1 VKNSDARMKNKKNSI
16 EVHNLSVAYNKI
28 PVLWDID
35 FEIPQGQIIGI
46 VGPNGS
52 GKSTL
57 LKAIMGLVPLSSGY
71 TKIFDKDLNA
81 VREKVAYVPQR
92 ESVDWN
98 FPATVEDVVRMGRYK
113 PGKLFNRLSVID
125 KELASQAIEK
135 VKLTAYK
142 DRQIAQLS
150 GGQQQRVFLARALA
164 QGADIYIMDEPF
176 VGVDVAT
183 EKTILDLLITMKN
196 EGKTVVIVH
205 HDLQTVSNSFDYLV
219 LLNTRLIAHGPT
231 KEVLTEENLQATYG
245 GQLNLLTK
253 LQNIIKE
260 KDFPIREKGFEDK

>member
-1 VKNSDARMKNKKNSI
+1 MKEENSI
-16 EVHNLSVAYNKI
+16 EVHNLSVAYNRI

-35 FEIPQGQIIGI
+35 FELPRGQIIGI

-57 LKAIMGLVPLSSGY
+57 LKAIMGLVPLSSGFS
-71 TKIFDKDLNA
+71 KIFNKDLEA
-81 VREKVAYVPQR
+81 VRDRVAYVPQR
-92 ESVDWN
+92 ETVDWN
-98 FPATVEDVVRMGRYK
+98 FPATVKDVVRMGRYK
-113 PGKLFNRLSVID
+113 KGKLFSRLTEID
-125 KELASQAIEK
+125 KQLADEAIEK
-135 VKLTAYK
+135 VNLEPYRN
-142 DRQIAQLS
+142 RQISQLS

-183 EKTILDLLITMKN
+183 EKTILDLLIAMKK

-205 HDLQTVSNSFDYLV
+205 HDLQTVSDSFDYLV
-219 LLNTRLIAHGPT
+219 LLNTRLIAHGKT
-231 KEVLTEENLQATYG
+231 KEILTEVNLQATYG

-253 LQNIIKE
+253 MRTIIRDT
-260 KDFPIREKGFEDK
+260 DFPIREKGFDDK

>member
-1 VKNSDARMKNKKNSI
+1 MGQKNSI
-16 EVHNLSVAYNKI
+16 EVHNLSVAYNRI

-35 FEIPQGQIIGI
+35 FELPQRQIIGI

-57 LKAIMGLVPLSSGY
+57 LKAIMGLVPLSSGFS
-71 TKIFDKDLNA
+71 KIYDKNLDL
-81 VREKVAYVPQR
+81 VRDRVAYVPQR

-113 PGKLFNRLSVID
+113 KGKLFNRLSEID
-125 KELASQAIEK
+125 KQLASEAIEK
-135 VKLTAYK
+135 VKLTQYK
-142 DRQIAQLS
+142 DRQISELS

-164 QGADIYIMDEPF
+164 QGADLYIMDEPF

-183 EKTILDLLITMKN
+183 EKTILELLETMKN

-205 HDLQTVSNSFDYLV
+205 HDLQTVSDSFDYLV
-219 LLNTRLIAHGPT
+219 LINTRLVAHGPT
-231 KEVLTEENLQATYG
+231 KEILTEANLQATYG
-245 GQLNLLTK
+245 GQLNLLSK
-253 LQNIIKE
+253 MRNIIKN
-260 KDFPIREKGFEDK
+260 KDFPIREEGFEDK

>member
-1 VKNSDARMKNKKNSI
+1 MEKNSI
-16 EVHNLSVAYNKI
+16 EVHNLSVAYNRI

-35 FEIPQGQIIGI
+35 FELPTGQIIGI

-57 LKAIMGLVPLSSGY
+57 LKAIMGLVPLSSGFS
-71 TKIFDKDLNA
+71 KLFDKNLDL
-81 VREKVAYVPQR
+81 VRDRVAYVPQR

-113 PGKLFNRLSVID
+113 PGKLFNRLSSID
-125 KELASQAIEK
+125 KQLASEAIDK
-135 VKLTAYK
+135 VKLTPYK
-142 DRQIAQLS
+142 DRQISQLS

-164 QGADIYIMDEPF
+164 QGADMYVMDEPF

-183 EKTILDLLITMKN
+183 EKTILELLISMKN

-205 HDLQTVSNSFDYLV
+205 HDLQTVSDSFDYLV

-231 KEVLTEENLQATYG
+231 KDILTEENLQATYG
-245 GQLNLLTK
+245 GQLNLLSK
-253 LQNIIKE
+253 MQNIIKD
-260 KDFPIREKGFEDK
+260 KDFPMREKGFEDK

>member
-1 VKNSDARMKNKKNSI
+1 MSQNSI
-16 EVHNLSVAYNKI
+16 EVHNLSVAYNRV

-35 FEIPQGQIIGI
+35 FELPKGQIIGI

-57 LKAIMGLVPLSSGY
+57 LKAIMGLIPLSSGFA
-71 TKIFDKDLNA
+71 KIFDKELDL
-81 VREKVAYVPQR
+81 VRERVAYVPQR
-92 ESVDWN
+92 ESVDWD

-113 PGKLFNRLSVID
+113 RGKLFNRLTSID
-125 KELASQAIEK
+125 KQLASEAIEK
-135 VKLTAYK
+135 VKLTSYK
-142 DRQIAQLS
+142 DRQISQLS

-164 QGADIYIMDEPF
+164 QGADMYVMDEPF

-183 EKTILDLLITMKN
+183 EKTILELLITMKN

-205 HDLQTVSNSFDYLV
+205 HDLQTVSDSFDYLV

-231 KEVLTEENLQATYG
+231 KDILTEENLQATYG
-245 GQLNLLTK
+245 GQLNLLSK
-253 LQNIIKE
+253 MRNIIKN
-260 KDFPIREKGFEDK
+260 KDFPMREKGFEDK

>member
-1 VKNSDARMKNKKNSI
+1 MEKNSI
-16 EVHNLSVAYNKI
+16 EVHNLSVAYNRI

-35 FEIPQGQIIGI
+35 FELPTGQIIGI

-57 LKAIMGLVPLSSGY
+57 LKAIMGLVPLSSGFS
-71 TKIFDKDLNA
+71 KLFDKNLDL
-81 VREKVAYVPQR
+81 VRDRVAYVPQR

-113 PGKLFNRLSVID
+113 PGKLFNRLSSID
-125 KELASQAIEK
+125 KQLASEAIDK
-135 VKLTAYK
+135 VKLTPYK
-142 DRQIAQLS
+142 DRQISQLS
-150 GGQQQRVFLARALA
+150 GGQKQRVFLARALA
-164 QGADIYIMDEPF
+164 QGADMYVMDEPF

-183 EKTILDLLITMKN
+183 EKTILELLISMKN

-205 HDLQTVSNSFDYLV
+205 HDLQTVSDSFDYLV

-231 KEVLTEENLQATYG
+231 KDILTEENLQATYG
-245 GQLNLLTK
+245 GQLNLLSK
-253 LQNIIKE
+253 MQNIIKD
-260 KDFPIREKGFEDK
+260 KDFPMREKGFEDK

>member
-1 VKNSDARMKNKKNSI
+1 MSKKYSI
-16 EVHNLSVAYNKI
+16 EVHNLSVAYNRI

-57 LKAIMGLVPLSSGY
+57 LKAIMGLVPLTSGFV
-71 TKIFDKDLNA
+71 KIFDKDLDL
-81 VREKVAYVPQR
+81 VRDRVAYVPQR
-92 ESVDWN
+92 ESVDWE

-113 PGKLFNRLSVID
+113 KGKLFNRLSLID
-125 KELASQAIEK
+125 KQLAAEAIEK
-135 VKLTAYK
+135 VKLTQYK
-142 DRQIAQLS
+142 DRQISQLS

-164 QGADIYIMDEPF
+164 QGADLYIMDEPF

-183 EKTILDLLITMKN
+183 ETTILELLKTMKN

-205 HDLQTVSNSFDYLV
+205 HDLQTVSDSFDYLILV
-219 LLNTRLIAHGPT
+219 NTRLIAHGNT
-231 KEVLTEENLQATYG
+231 RDILTEENLQATYG
-245 GQLNLLTK
+245 GQLNLLSK
-253 LQNIIKE
+253 MQNLIKN
-260 KDFPIREKGFEDK
+260 KDFPMREKGFEDK

>member
-1 VKNSDARMKNKKNSI
+1 MSQNSI
-16 EVHNLSVAYNKI
+16 EVHNLSVAYNRV

-35 FEIPQGQIIGI
+35 FELPKGQIIGI

-57 LKAIMGLVPLSSGY
+57 LKAIMGLIPLSSGFA
-71 TKIFDKDLNA
+71 KIFDKELEL
-81 VREKVAYVPQR
+81 VRERVAYVPQR
-92 ESVDWN
+92 ESVDWD

-113 PGKLFNRLSVID
+113 RGKLFNRLTSID
-125 KELASQAIEK
+125 KQLASEAIEK
-135 VKLTAYK
+135 VKLEPYK
-142 DRQIAQLS
+142 DRQISQLS

-164 QGADIYIMDEPF
+164 QGADVYVMDEPF

-183 EKTILDLLITMKN
+183 EKTILELLITMKN

-205 HDLQTVSNSFDYLV
+205 HDLQTVSDSFDYLV

-231 KEVLTEENLQATYG
+231 KDILTEENLQATYG
-245 GQLNLLTK
+245 GQLNLLSK
-253 LQNIIKE
+253 MRNIIKN
-260 KDFPIREKGFEDK
+260 KDFPMREKGFEDK

>member
-1 VKNSDARMKNKKNSI
+1 MSQNSV
-16 EVHNLSVAYNKI
+16 EVHNLSVAYNRI

-35 FEIPQGQIIGI
+35 FELPQGQIIGI

-57 LKAIMGLVPLSSGY
+57 LKAIMGLVPLSSGFS
-71 TKIFDKDLNA
+71 KIFDKELDI
-81 VREKVAYVPQR
+81 VRERVAYVPQR

-113 PGKLFNRLSVID
+113 KGKLFNRLTTID
-125 KELASQAIEK
+125 KQLASESIEK
-135 VKLTAYK
+135 VKLSTYK
-142 DRQIAQLS
+142 DRQISQLS

-164 QGADIYIMDEPF
+164 QGADIYLMDEPF
-176 VGVDVAT
+176 VGVDAAT
-183 EKTILDLLITMKN
+183 EKTILELLISMKN

-205 HDLQTVSNSFDYLV
+205 HDLQTVSESFDYLV

-231 KEVLTEENLQATYG
+231 KEILTEENLQATYG
-245 GQLNLLTK
+245 GQLNLLSK
-253 LQNIIKE
+253 MQNLIKDN
-260 KDFPIREKGFEDK
+260 DFPLREKGFEDK

>member
-1 VKNSDARMKNKKNSI
+1 MSQNSI
-16 EVHNLSVAYNKI
+16 EVHNLSVAYNRV

-35 FEIPQGQIIGI
+35 FELPKGEIIGI

-57 LKAIMGLVPLSSGY
+57 LKAIMGLIPLSSGFA
-71 TKIFDKDLNA
+71 KIFDKELEL
-81 VREKVAYVPQR
+81 VRERVAYVPQR
-92 ESVDWN
+92 ESVDWD

-113 PGKLFNRLSVID
+113 RGKLFNRLTSID
-125 KELASQAIEK
+125 KQLASEAIEK
-135 VKLTAYK
+135 VKLEPYK
-142 DRQIAQLS
+142 DRQISQLS

-164 QGADIYIMDEPF
+164 QGADVYVMDEPF

-183 EKTILDLLITMKN
+183 EKTILELLITMKN

-205 HDLQTVSNSFDYLV
+205 HDLQTVSDSFDYLV

-231 KEVLTEENLQATYG
+231 KDILTEENLQATYG
-245 GQLNLLTK
+245 GQLNLLSK
-253 LQNIIKE
+253 MRNIIKN
-260 KDFPIREKGFEDK
+260 KDFPMREKGFEDK

>member
-1 VKNSDARMKNKKNSI
+1 MSQNSI
-16 EVHNLSVAYNKI
+16 EVHNLSVAYNRI

-35 FEIPQGQIIGI
+35 FELPQGQIIGI

-57 LKAIMGLVPLSSGY
+57 LKAIMGLVPLSSGFS
-71 TKIFDKDLNA
+71 KIFDKELDL

-113 PGKLFNRLSVID
+113 RGKLFNRLSSID
-125 KELASQAIEK
+125 KQLALEAIDK
-135 VKLTAYK
+135 VKLTPYK
-142 DRQIAQLS
+142 DRQISQLS

-164 QGADIYIMDEPF
+164 QGADMYVMDEPF

-183 EKTILDLLITMKN
+183 EKTILELLISMKN

-205 HDLQTVSNSFDYLV
+205 HDLQTVSDSFDYLV

-231 KEVLTEENLQATYG
+231 KEILTEENLQATYG
-245 GQLNLLTK
+245 GQLNLLSK
-253 LQNIIKE
+253 MQNLIKN
-260 KDFPIREKGFEDK
+260 KDFPMREKGFEDK

>member
-1 VKNSDARMKNKKNSI
+1 MSQNSI
-16 EVHNLSVAYNKI
+16 EVHNLSVAYNRI

-35 FEIPQGQIIGI
+35 FELPKGQIIGI

-57 LKAIMGLVPLSSGY
+57 LKAIMGLIPLSSGF
-71 TKIFDKDLNA
+71 TKIFDKALDL
-81 VREKVAYVPQR
+81 VRDRVAYIPQR

-113 PGKLFNRLSVID
+113 KGKLFSRISAID
-125 KELASQAIEK
+125 KQLATEAIEK
-135 VKLTAYK
+135 VRLTPYK
-142 DRQIAQLS
+142 DRQISQLS

-164 QGADIYIMDEPF
+164 QGADMYVMDEPF

-183 EKTILDLLITMKN
+183 EKTILELLVSMKN

-205 HDLQTVSNSFDYLV
+205 HDLQTVADFFDYLV

-231 KEVLTEENLQATYG
+231 KEILTEENLQATYG

-253 LQNIIKE
+253 MQNIIKDQ
-260 KDFPIREKGFEDK
+260 DFPMREKGFEDK

>member
-1 VKNSDARMKNKKNSI
+1 MSQNSI
-16 EVHNLSVAYNKI
+16 EVHNLSVAYNRI

-35 FEIPQGQIIGI
+35 FELPQGQIIGI

-57 LKAIMGLVPLSSGY
+57 LKAIMGLVPLSSGFS
-71 TKIFDKDLNA
+71 KIFDKELDL

-113 PGKLFNRLSVID
+113 RGKLFNRLSSID
-125 KELASQAIEK
+125 KQLAIEAIEK
-135 VKLTAYK
+135 VKLTPYK
-142 DRQIAQLS
+142 DRQISQLS

-164 QGADIYIMDEPF
+164 QGADIYVMDEPF

-183 EKTILDLLITMKN
+183 EKTILELLISMKN

-205 HDLQTVSNSFDYLV
+205 HDLQTVSDSFDYLV

-231 KEVLTEENLQATYG
+231 KEILTEENLQATYG
-245 GQLNLLTK
+245 GQLNLLSK
-253 LQNIIKE
+253 MQNLIKN
-260 KDFPIREKGFEDK
+260 KDFPMREKGFEDK